1 MATKVLVAGDVEG
14 NLPALFKRV
23 EAVNKKVNLSRK
35 HFYLILSRATRISY
49 EKKIEGNSQS

>member
-23 EAVNKKVNLSRK
+23 EAVNKKVIYSRQCCGAAS
-35 HFYLILSRATRISY
+35 FYAVLVP
-49 EKKIEGNSQS
+49 EKS

>member
-35 HFYLILSRATRISY
+35 PVL
-49 EKKIEGNSQS
+49 